1 MTGSNSFWFANP
13 STGFYPEQISNSVRL
28 TGDADDTK
36 FIYTPS
42 GDGNK
47 KTFTFSVWVKRTTFD
62 SSNSMGLLNC
72 DKHPYAP
79 VHHLYFNTDDK
90 LYYYWGDGGASGSES
105 GAVYVDREFRD
116 VSSWYHIV
124 LNYDTTQSTKT
135 DRIRIYV
142 NGERQTLV
150 ASYNGPHG
158 DHYPTEDYVSSN
170 VNMNEDGVPII
181 FGAMGNGGSYLRFFS
196 GYMAELNYI
205 DGTNYDADNFGQTKE
220 GVWIP
225 KEISGLSYGTHG
237 CRLKFQDSSSLGDDT
252 SGEGNDRTASN
263 LVASDQVPDSPTN
276 NFCTLNSIAPVI
288 ANTPT
293 YSQGNLRIQST
304 WDSNW
309 RSGISNFKMTSGKW
323 YFEFRPIG
331 GSYQIVGIASDES
344 DATATS
350 ATQYLGK
357 TTTGYGYQ
365 SSDGTVNNNASAVY
379 TGSAYGTSNTIG
391 VAVDL
396 DNNKLYFAE
405 DNTWQNSGD
414 PTSGSTGT
422 GAVSITDKDGY
433 FIVVSVYETSSIGQ
447 LNFGQDSTFKGTIS
461 AGNNADGNGI
471 GDFVYAPPSGYLALC
486 SSNLPEPTI
495 GPNSIEQADDF
506 FDIVTW
512 TGNGSSQNI
521 TSANFASDLV
531 WTKTTSGG
539 SDGVDHKIIDSVRGD
554 TKTLESS
561 STDQETTDSGSV
573 SSITSTGFSVG
584 NYAGVN
590 ASSRGYIAW
599 LWKGGTTSG
608 IDTTGQDI
616 TPSGYTFS
624 QDAGFSIVA
633 YTGNKTDQQGVPHG
647 LGAKPDWVVIKDRDN
662 GSTQWVIAFPQISG
676 NDYYYFT
683 SDAKSTD
690 SGNVFYFT
698 PTTTTVEISDHD
710 EVNKNSTKYIMYCW
724 KNVENYQKIGTY
736 EGNASDDGTYVFCG
750 FKPRFLWVKNIDAT
764 ESGGASWIVYDTT
777 RSSTNV
783 MDDRLFFNATNDNAT
798 NANYKIDFLSNGF
811 KIRDGSANY
820 GFNNA
825 NTYAF
830 YAVADQPFKYANAR

>member
-1 MTGSNSFWFANP
+1 M
-13 STGFYPEQISNSVRL
+13 
-28 TGDADDTK
+28 
-36 FIYTPS
+36 
-42 GDGNK
+42 
-47 KTFTFSVWVKRTTFD
+47 
-62 SSNSMGLLNC
+62 
-72 DKHPYAP
+72 
-79 VHHLYFNTDDK
+79 
-90 LYYYWGDGGASGSES
+90 
-105 GAVYVDREFRD
+105 
-116 VSSWYHIV
+116 
-124 LNYDTTQSTKT
+124 
-135 DRIRIYV
+135 
-142 NGERQTLV
+142 
-150 ASYNGPHG
+150 
-158 DHYPTEDYVSSN
+158 
-170 VNMNEDGVPII
+170 
-181 FGAMGNGGSYLRFFS
+181 
-196 GYMAELNYI
+196 
-205 DGTNYDADNFGQTKE
+205 
-220 GVWIP
+220 
-225 KEISGLSYGTHG
+225 
-237 CRLKFQDSSSLGDDT
+237 
-252 SGEGNDRTASN
+252 
-263 LVASDQVPDSPTN
+263 VASDQVPDSPTN

-344 DATATS
+344 DATATT

-495 GPNSIEQADDF
+495 GPNSDEQANDF

-531 WTKTTSGG
+531 WTKTNSGG
-539 SDGVDHKIIDSVRGD
+539 SNGVDHKIIDSVRGD

-584 NYAGVN
+584 SYVGVN

-616 TPSGYTFS
+616 TPSGYSFN

-676 NDYYYFT
+676 NDYIYFT
-683 SDAKSTD
+683 SAAKSTD

-710 EVNKNSTKYIMYCW
+710 EVNKNSTKYIMYCFRSIAG
-724 KNVENYQKIGTY
+724 YSKIGTY

-750 FKPRFLWVKNIDAT
+750 FRPRFLWVKNIDAN

-777 RSSTNV
+777 RSTTNV
-783 MDDRLFFNATNDNAT
+783 MDDRLYLESANDTQT
-798 NANYKIDFLSNGF
+798 NANYNIDFLSNGF

-825 NTYAF
+825 NTYTF
-830 YAVADQPFKYANAR
+830 YAVAEQGGPFKYANAR